1 MDLGQRTFSGRVS
14 DADIRL
20 LRVFCTVT
28 RHGGFAA
35 AESELQIGLPSVS
48 RYIKDLETRL
58 GVRLCKR
65 GRAGFALTDEGRQ
78 VYSASLQLIA
88 DLERFELN
96 IRSIHSDLVGVLNIG
111 VVDTLIT
118 DKNFCIPAMLR
129 AYKQRYPY
137 VQINISVKTTN
148 IIEQS
153 IIDGSLDAGLIIGR
167 RRIEQLAY
175 YFLYHEVSNLYCA
188 EDHPICEANRDIR
201 VEDLSKCD
209 YAGYHFVQETEKFK
223 VQGLVNKTASV
234 DHMEAV
240 ATLISTGCFIGFLPD
255 HYVKSVSHSK
265 QFRKILPETF
275 SFTSD
280 IELTTRR
287 DVSSPLV
294 LAFLKQLGSGA
305 KPPEGDADALCQSNG
320 RC

>member
-118 DKNFCIPAMLR
+118 D
-129 AYKQRYPY
+129 
-137 VQINISVKTTN
+137 

-188 EDHPICEANRDIR
+188 EDHPICETNRDIR

-305 KPPEGDADALCQSNG
+305 KPPEGAADALCQSNG